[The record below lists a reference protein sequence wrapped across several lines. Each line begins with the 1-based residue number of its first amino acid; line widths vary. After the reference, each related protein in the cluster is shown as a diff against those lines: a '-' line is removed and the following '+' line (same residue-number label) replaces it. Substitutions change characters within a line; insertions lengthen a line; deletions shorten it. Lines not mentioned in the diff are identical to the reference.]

1 MSQPKIPSPRK
12 INQYE
17 GLASDI
23 DTKRAMDAL
32 GIDKLNKDSE
42 KRNIDKWLLNERWEK
57 ESQRKSFVRA
67 TRTNIK
73 SGDVGKRDKTSWA
86 LDQALNEEADFLYQ
100 REVDKTTADL
110 EKRYKQDIK
119 AGRKR
124 DRKQAKLMEEMMNQ
138 PVYMPQQGAPP
149 LVQKPQ
155 QKIAPVMPAPVAPN
169 PMQIGA
175 PPAPELATT
184 GNRMAIVRTARSTQA
199 RSRRATR
206 GTSKLTN
213 Y

>member
-1 MSQPKIPSPRK
+1 MCSPKVPTPKK
-12 INQYE
+12 INPYE

-32 GIDKLNKDSE
+32 GIDKIKKDGH
-42 KRNIDKWLLNERWEK
+42 KRKVDQFLLNERWDK
-57 ESQRKSFVRA
+57 EFNRKSFIRA
-67 TRTNIK
+67 YRTGIN
-73 SGDVGKRDKTSWA
+73 SGEIEGGDRTAWA
-86 LDQALNEEADFLYQ
+86 LNQTLGEEESFLSTQYSKDQAKKLRKQYKKDQ
-100 REVDKTTADL
+100 RK
-110 EKRYKQDIK
+110 
-119 AGRKR
+119 GRKATAEQNKR
-124 DRKQAKLMEEMMNQ
+124 MEELMNQ

-149 LVQKPQ
+149 MVQKPQ
-155 QKIAPVMPAPVAPN
+155 QKFNPILPAPVAPN
-169 PMQIGA
+169 PMQIGP